1 MTSCLSY
8 LLLLHRTWRAAK
20 IYLPSGGCSQRCGRY
35 RQAKTIRDA
44 DKISKDIFAIF
55 WPSKDIFWPSSLSW
69 PYLRYL
75 RLVDSKQTNLKSMRA
90 VLRLVPW
97 RTAFYIRLCKCRNVS
112 TWAVFRFKTSIW
124 NITMPCSHC
133 TVYYC
138 GCSKR
143 KTAHWK
149 RVWSGRPLTEEF
161 VVFCESS

>member
-1 MTSCLSY
+1 MNGGGKISCKWGMFS
-8 LLLLHRTWRAAK
+8 
-20 IYLPSGGCSQRCGRY
+20 RCGRCGED
-35 RQAKTIRDA
+35 RQAQKNRDA
-44 DKISKDIFAIF
+44 DKLC
-55 WPSKDIFWPSSLSW
+55 PS
-69 PYLRYL
+69 YLRYL
-75 RLVDSKQTNLKSMRA
+75 FRILIYMLAIFAILAVSSLSSIGGFQAEQLKNMRA